1 LGDQQVI
8 NYFKEDQLPVPKFQ
22 NLSDGFMV
30 IVYSDKV
37 IGNVTKDVTLNV
49 TKESK

>member
-1 LGDQQVI
+1 MKKFDIVYSKI
-8 NYFKEDQLPVPKFQ
+8 ADNDFQ

-30 IVYSDKV
+30 TVYSDKV
-37 IGNVTKDVTLNV
+37 IGNVPLNVTKDV